1 MPIVSAF
8 LVPGSP
14 LPMLKPDN
22 PPWRE
27 LVAAYDEA
35 GELLAASAPD
45 VIAIYST
52 QWMAVLDEL
61 WQTRAHVVGEHVDE
75 NWHEYGVM
83 PFDMHIDTALTAA
96 CIERTNEFGIRSRG
110 VDYDQFPVDSGT
122 ITATHFLNPGG
133 RLPLVIAANNL
144 YHDGAVTEQLAA
156 TVRQQADALGRR
168 VALVGV
174 GGLSGTIFRDDIDPN
189 EDHLASPADDEEN
202 RRMLDLIAAGD
213 AAAVRAALPAYAR
226 DAKADMGFKHMSWLL
241 GGLGDG
247 YESAQILGYG
257 PAWGAG
263 SAVVAF
269 TP

>member
-27 LVAAYDEA
+27 LVAAYGEA

-133 RLPLVIAANNL
+133 RLTLVIAANNL